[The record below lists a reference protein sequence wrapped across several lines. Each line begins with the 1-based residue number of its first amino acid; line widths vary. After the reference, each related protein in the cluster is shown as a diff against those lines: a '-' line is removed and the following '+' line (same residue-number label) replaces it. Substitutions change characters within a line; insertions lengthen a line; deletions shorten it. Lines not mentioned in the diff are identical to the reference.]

1 MGVNMAFTAKLLI
14 CDVVCVA
21 SSQTVAEAAKAMK
34 AAGVGA
40 VIVGSMAKPEGI
52 LTERDVLM
60 RVVAEDRVPAATKV
74 ADVMT
79 KQLVTVDSS
88 ASLDK
93 VFERLAQGRFRH
105 LPITDGGKVVGIVS
119 LTDLAK
125 VLQEVYREDRYLQYF
140 ADVIAA
146 R

>member
-1 MGVNMAFTAKLLI
+1 MGVDMAHTAKLLI
-14 CDVVCVA
+14 CDVVCV
-21 SSQTVAEAAKAMK
+21 SSGQTVSEAAKVMK
-34 AAGVGA
+34 KANIGA
-40 VIVGSMAKPEGI
+40 VIVGTMAAPEGI
-52 LTERDVLM
+52 LTERDILM
-60 RVVAEDRVPAATKV
+60 RVVAEGLDPAATKV
-74 ADVMT
+74 AKVMT
-79 KQLVTVDSS
+79 QQLITVDSS
-88 ASLDK
+88 QPLDK

-119 LTDLAK
+119 LSDLSK

>member
-1 MGVNMAFTAKLLI
+1 MAYTAKLLI
-14 CDVVCVA
+14 CDVLCVA
-21 SSQTVAEAAKAMK
+21 SGQTVAEAARAMK
-34 AAGVGA
+34 KAGVGA
-40 VIVGSMAKPEGI
+40 VIAGTTAAPEGI
-52 LTERDVLM
+52 LTERDILM
-60 RVVAEDRVPAATKV
+60 RVVADGLDPATTRV

-79 KQLVTVDSS
+79 KQLVTVDS
-88 ASLDK
+88 AAPLDK

-105 LPITDGGKVVGIVS
+105 LPITDAGKVVGIVS

>member
-1 MGVNMAFTAKLLI
+1 MAYTAKLLI
-14 CDVVCVA
+14 CEVVCVGA
-21 SSQTVAEAAKAMK
+21 GQTVSEAAKVMK
-34 AAGVGA
+34 KANIGA

-52 LTERDVLM
+52 LTERDILM
-60 RVVAEDRVPAATKV
+60 RVVAETLDPASTPVSA
-74 ADVMT
+74 VMT
-79 KQLVTVDSS
+79 KELITVD
-88 ASLDK
+88 AAAPLDK

-119 LTDLAK
+119 LSDLSK
-125 VLQEVYREDRYLQYF
+125 VLKEVYREDKYLQYF

>member
-1 MGVNMAFTAKLLI
+1 MAHTAKLLI
-14 CDVVCVA
+14 CDVVCV
-21 SSQTVAEAAKAMK
+21 SSGQTVSEAAKVMK
-34 AAGVGA
+34 KANIGA
-40 VIVGSMAKPEGI
+40 VIVGTMAAPEGI
-52 LTERDVLM
+52 LTERDILM
-60 RVVAEDRVPAATKV
+60 RVVAEGLDPAATKV
-74 ADVMT
+74 AKVMT
-79 KQLVTVDSS
+79 QQLITVDSS
-88 ASLDK
+88 QPLDK

-119 LTDLAK
+119 LSDLSK